1 MAAGGV
7 VAWKNVNGDGVAT
20 KTLGTDTRTKGI
32 QKFTDAN
39 GDGVNVIVNRP

>member
-32 QKFTDAN
+32 AAYTDAN
-39 GDGVNVIVNRP
+39 SDGINVIVVRS

>member
-20 KTLGTDTRTKGI
+20 KTLGTDTRTKGVGSY
-32 QKFTDAN
+32 TDAN
-39 GDGVNVIVNRP
+39 GDGIIVIVTRS

>member
-20 KTLGTDTRTKGI
+20 KTLGTDTRTKGVGSY
-32 QKFTDAN
+32 TDAN
-39 GDGVNVIVNRP
+39 GDGIIVIVNRS